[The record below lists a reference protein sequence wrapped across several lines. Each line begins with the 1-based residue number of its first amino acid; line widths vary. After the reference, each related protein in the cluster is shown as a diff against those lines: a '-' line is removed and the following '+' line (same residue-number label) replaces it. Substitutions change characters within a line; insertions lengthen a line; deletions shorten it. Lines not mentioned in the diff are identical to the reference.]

1 MLPAL
6 GTLAA
11 SVGKEFLADKAVG
24 LLNGKDKNEINDA
37 QNEVSNE
44 VPYDTSNEA
53 PVEISNE
60 YHSAEDDNPT
70 INTSETEG
78 NLETSDISENIP
90 ETTSQVE
97 DIAEDIIPEANNTE
111 TEFSADNVVVPGE
124 QEASEIQ
131 ATTDSIDIA
140 DTTNNTST
148 LDTTSSIQPSSTSLP
163 GPGSTMPVTS
173 PMPSVPATDITPTSS
188 SMSSEP
194 SLDTIGNTGESNIS
208 QSDTLVEAIE
218 NKDPVAVENA
228 IESDPVEAEKVLKDD
243 TALDN
248 EAKQA
253 IDGGNDAEVNNEVVK
268 EALKQDP
275 EDLIEDKRTPSAGL
289 NWDKIKVYR
298 PGEDG
303 YGSIA
308 NFNPNVPDFP
318 VDNTIEIKEN
328 IKDEDF
334 LGPDEYI
341 DENGEIQ
348 VDPNWKPENADEDF
362 LGPDEYIDENGNIQ
376 TAEPVAEDK
385 QLAVL
390 SDGIPEEIYSEP
402 VYDTSDY
409 NFDWDYDIQTLGVA
423 SPEEIPDA
431 PVENKEQAKA
441 KQRLMH
447 WFKSKHLDQNSKSG
461 PVDSAPSDKHNKR
474 LSMAGRRAGALS
486 IPTSGIGSVP
496 STSMG
501 NGKEKQP
508 GQATNNS
515 IASKAPLPVALED
528 NQGREVS
535 VNGKATTMP
544 TSSKNGS
551 MRSGS
556 FGLMSKPSRSTKVG
570 KPVGATSKGS
580 YHTQSNGSI
589 KSKSAIDGKE
599 IIIERIKTLLSKLP
613 SEATSKMGF
622 KGDIYKGTPLNQYDG
637 STLQNISKQ
646 LENLIKE

>member
-275 EDLIEDKRTPSAGL
+275 EDLI
-289 NWDKIKVYR
+289 
-298 PGEDG
+298 
-303 YGSIA
+303 
-308 NFNPNVPDFP
+308 
-318 VDNTIEIKEN
+318 
-328 IKDEDF
+328 DEDF

-613 SEATSKMGF
+613 SEATSKMRF